1 MSGMSPMGGGGLA
14 RTVSYARAMPFVRD
28 SLYVGLQTVA
38 PMLISIAGGDNA
50 ESVPAKSPGGSLQT
64 GQGTDRP
71 SGYTVFDGAAGA
83 STHPLAAGG
92 QTSMGSRRYC
102 DMSGRLSRAVTN
114 SGQGNAQMSGK
125 NRSPSRITG

>member
-71 SGYTVFDGAAGA
+71 SGYTVFDGAAG
-83 STHPLAAGG
+83 G